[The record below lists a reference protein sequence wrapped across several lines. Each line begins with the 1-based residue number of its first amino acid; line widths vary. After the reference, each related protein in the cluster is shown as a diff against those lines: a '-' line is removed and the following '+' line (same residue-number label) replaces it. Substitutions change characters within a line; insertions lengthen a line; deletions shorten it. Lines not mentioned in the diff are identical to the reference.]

1 MDTPVIRHVKRAYV
15 YSLLLHGALLLLMVN
30 MKVLVEVEP
39 PEFYELSLGSV
50 SRQRIEQIID
60 ESAARRQVMTPE
72 ERVEV
77 PERRMIEIEEPV
89 ISVPAE
95 QRMESRDIMTE
106 ARRIT
111 VDVPA
116 PDVNITPY
124 DSDIIDM
131 DRKES
136 FQGSKIEVGEQP
148 GAGIETGVIGA
159 EEAIN
164 FTIEGDIEGRKL
176 ISNPLPEYPE
186 GLNQN
191 ATIRISCQVLSD
203 GSVSTSG
210 MVPVRKENATLEELA
225 MNSLK
230 TWRFE
235 PLPEG
240 NTAVQRGIVTFVFK
254 VR

>member
-1 MDTPVIRHVKRAYV
+1 MNQPVIRYVKKAYV
-15 YSLLLHGALLLLMVN
+15 YSLLLHGALLLLMLN
-30 MKVLVEVEP
+30 MKVMIEVEP

-50 SRQRIEQIID
+50 SRQRIEQILD
-60 ESAARRQVMTPE
+60 ESAARRQAMTPE

-77 PERRMIEIEEPV
+77 PERRMIEIEEPA
-89 ISVPAE
+89 ISVPSE

-136 FQGSKIEVGEQP
+136 FQGSKITVGEQP

-164 FTIEGDIEGRKL
+164 FTIEGEIEGRKL
-176 ISNPLPEYPE
+176 LFNPLPEYPE

-203 GSVSTSG
+203 GSVSSSG
-210 MVPVRKENATLEELA
+210 MVPIRKENATLEELA

-235 PLPEG
+235 PLPQQ
-240 NTAVQRGIVTFVFK
+240 NTNVQRGIVTFVFK